1 MKIGIIGYQGSGKS
15 TLFEWL
21 TGAKPDPALAHASQ
35 SAMATVPEPR
45 VEPLC
50 QVYHPKKITL
60 AALELVDTPGL
71 SRTHEG
77 NAARLGLIREAGC
90 LVLVVAGFTG
100 GKALA
105 DLVAFDEDFLLADM
119 EIVGGRIER
128 LKESLKKPRPKAER
142 EHDQDELAALEPLL
156 TKLEAGQ
163 HLSQSEMTDEQL
175 KATSSFRLLTQKPKL
190 VVVNLAD
197 DDSPDRFAKGNARGL
212 SPFSESS
219 EKKGTVP
226 LAPPNAP
233 ILKTSSGVPLVAIPL
248 GLEVELARMT
258 PEDRAEFERE
268 MGVGHGD
275 RDSLLRTILNVSGQM
290 LYFTSG
296 DKEVRTWM
304 LRQGGTALEA
314 ADNIHSDLARG
325 FIRAE
330 VMQCEDLIR
339 LGSEREIKAH
349 NLMRQEPKDY
359 VIRDGDILH
368 IRFSV

>member
-1 MKIGIIGYQGSGKS
+1 MKIGLIGYQGSGKS

-21 TGAKPDPALAHASQ
+21 TGVKPDPALAHSSQ
-35 SAMATVPEPR
+35 SAMAPVPESR

-50 QVYHPKKITL
+50 KVYHPKKVTL

-90 LVLVVAGFTG
+90 LVLVVAAFRGDPLG
-100 GKALA
+100 DLA
-105 DLVAFDEDFLLADM
+105 KFDEDFLLADM
-119 EIVGGRIER
+119 EIVNGRIER

-142 EHDQDELAALEPLL
+142 DLEQHELAALEPLL
-156 TKLEAGQ
+156 AKLESGQ
-163 HLSQSEMTDEQL
+163 HLNAAEMNDDQL

-190 VVVNLAD
+190 VIVNLAD
-197 DDSPDRFAKGNARGL
+197 DDSPERFA
-212 SPFSESS
+212 
-219 EKKGTVP
+219 EK
-226 LAPPNAP
+226 APP
-233 ILKTSSGVPLVAIPL
+233 GVPLVAVPL

-275 RDSLLRTILNVSGQM
+275 RDALLRTIMDVSGQM
-290 LYFTSG
+290 LYFTAG

-330 VMQCEDLIR
+330 VMQCDDLIR

-349 NLMRQEPKDY
+349 GLMRQEPKDY
-359 VIRDGDILH
+359 VIKDGDILH